1 MRIEPVPLTDRR
13 RVRRFLRLPFDLYR
27 GVPQWVPPLAA
38 DAARVLD
45 PHRHPFYRHSQA
57 SFFLA
62 VEGGRDVG
70 RLAVLDNHNHNTFNA
85 EHTAFFC
92 LFECIDALD
101 ASQGLFESAFA
112 WARGCGLER
121 IVGPKGFSALDGLGL
136 LVRGFE
142 HRPALG
148 IPYNPPHH
156 AALIEAAG
164 FAASG
169 EIISGYLHRTAAFPQ
184 RIHDLAARVQRRR
197 GLRIARYRSRAD
209 LRALVPRLG
218 RLYNETLGG
227 TSGNVPLTQDEVR
240 SMAGQML
247 AFADPRLVKVV
258 MHGDEPVGFVF
269 AYPDIS
275 AALQR
280 CRGRL
285 LPFGW
290 LDLLLELRR
299 TRRLNIN
306 GAGIV
311 ERYRGLGGTALLFS
325 ELHKTVVESRFEHAE
340 VVQIGLENANMQRE
354 LRDLGIDF
362 YKAHRMYAR
371 AL

>member
-1 MRIEPVPLTDRR
+1 M
-13 RVRRFLRLPFDLYR
+13 
-27 GVPQWVPPLAA
+27 
-38 DAARVLD
+38 
-45 PHRHPFYRHSQA
+45 
-57 SFFLA
+57 
-62 VEGGRDVG
+62 
-70 RLAVLDNHNHNTFNA
+70 
-85 EHTAFFC
+85 
-92 LFECIDALD
+92 
-101 ASQGLFESAFA
+101 
-112 WARGCGLER
+112 
-121 IVGPKGFSALDGLGL
+121 
-136 LVRGFE
+136 
-142 HRPALG
+142 
-148 IPYNPPHH
+148 
-156 AALIEAAG
+156 
-164 FAASG
+164 
-169 EIISGYLHRTAAFPQ
+169 
-184 RIHDLAARVQRRR
+184 QRRR
-197 GLRIARYRSRAD
+197 GLRIARYRRRAD

-299 TRRLNIN
+299 TRWLNIN

-311 ERYRGLGGTALLFS
+311 ERHRGLGGTALLFS

-362 YKAHRMYAR
+362 HKAHRMYAR
-371 AL
+371 GL